1 MKDGPC
7 GGHMCE
13 LLRSRVGRA
22 HCTFPDWLSPQLFTA
37 TLGSSIGGT
46 SPSCLLLARKGAT
59 VPISA
64 HHRSPV
70 LCPERQRK
78 MSIALCLST
87 RMWVS
92 FVQASPISVYAFC
105 YLLRFLT
112 LGFRTSSTDCLSITG
127 FHTMWLLEQNSGD
140 FFGSQPS
147 NRAFS
152 PSLTDIIFFFF

>member
-1 MKDGPC
+1 MSFLWERIKDGPC
-7 GGHMCE
+7 GEHMCE

-78 MSIALCLST
+78 MSIALRLST

-105 YLLRFLT
+105 YLLLLLT
-112 LGFRTSSTDCLSITG
+112 LIPAMDLPFC
-127 FHTMWLLEQNSGD
+127 W
-140 FFGSQPS
+140 
-147 NRAFS
+147 FS
-152 PSLTDIIFFFF
+152 VTPSLLSQSNLVFWSK